1 MLDRENLNYLVRFI
15 RIYPQFFSA
24 IMLAIPRPPPVFKD
38 IQPTATTEDETED
51 FLIYDYMMVWKIIFV
66 IIMALVTLGG
76 SLSFFVSHCVS
87 QIYAQPVKKLKIQ
100 Q

>member
-1 MLDRENLNYLVRFI
+1 
-15 RIYPQFFSA
+15 
-24 IMLAIPRPPPVFKD
+24 MLAIPRHPPVFKD
-38 IQPTATTEDETED
+38 KQPTATTEDETED
-51 FLIYDYMMVWKIIFV
+51 FRIYDYMMVWKIIFV